1 MNVSVKLSKSIYA
14 MKSLKK
20 SLAIVLVVIL
30 ASCAKQLPKPSKEVK
45 SVLVLPV
52 EVVNKTKMERKFDYV
67 FNFQS
72 KPNSGSWYGNNSP
85 QNDQL
90 FSVRGNLQKNGN
102 SLTIVS
108 GLSPGE
114 HRLFSMTENPI
125 NVRNVNP
132 NTKRMQHR
140 PFILEEGK
148 IFIYPYQFHYS
159 QELIGASKYFRSS
172 RKFEPLMDQG
182 LKNVK
187 EELKQYKN
195 YELWA
200 LQDKIADG
208 ALTEQV
214 TSTESSRIP
223 GKSATEQD
231 KIADGALTEQIT
243 SIESNKIP
251 EKFTSGLELDVGV
264 NSKYK
269 LSSDLTYLSASG
281 EGEADLEGNDIRFV
295 YIAAHGIS
303 WGIRMSEHN
312 GKDST
317 ATSYYSI
324 KVTENTPYI
333 RYDHTLY
340 SNDNFLLEGQIA
352 AGFNLVTV
360 EIDHPSLSPNT
371 SSSLGFMLEP
381 SLFSGMEIQDEVLL
395 GLGMSLPLD
404 SFKGNAN
411 WLYSGYTLNYN
422 YEITKSPI
430 VFLIFRFSI

>member
-1 MNVSVKLSKSIYA
+1 MKFNIVL
-14 MKSLKK
+14 KSLKT

-30 ASCAKQLPKPSKEVK
+30 ASCAKQLPKPSKDVK
-45 SVLVLPV
+45 SVLVLPA

-200 LQDKIADG
+200 LQDKIADD

-231 KIADGALTEQIT
+231 KIADGALTEQVT
-243 SIESNKIP
+243 STESNKIP

>member
-1 MNVSVKLSKSIYA
+1 MKFNNVL
-14 MKSLKK
+14 KSLKT

-45 SVLVLPV
+45 SVLVIPA
-52 EVVNKTKMERKFDYV
+52 EVVNKTQMERKYDYV

-90 FSVRGNLQKNGN
+90 FRVRGNLQKNGN
-102 SLTIVS
+102 SLTIIS

-114 HRLFSMTENPI
+114 HRLFSMTDNPI
-125 NVRNVNP
+125 NVRNANP

-182 LKNVK
+182 LKNIK

-200 LQDKIADG
+200 IQDK
-208 ALTEQV
+208 
-214 TSTESSRIP
+214 
-223 GKSATEQD
+223 K
-231 KIADGALTEQIT
+231 ADGALTEQIT

-324 KVTENTPYI
+324 RVTENTPYI

>member
-1 MNVSVKLSKSIYA
+1 MKFNTVL
-14 MKSLKK
+14 KSLKT

-30 ASCAKQLPKPSKEVK
+30 ASCAKQLPKPSKDVK
-45 SVLVLPV
+45 SVLVIPAKVL
-52 EVVNKTKMERKFDYV
+52 NKARIKRQYDYV
-67 FNFQS
+67 LNFQG
-72 KPNSGSWYGNNSP
+72 KPTSGSWQGGNSP
-85 QNDQL
+85 KNDKL
-90 FSVRGNLQKNGN
+90 FSAKGNLKQDGN

-108 GLSPGE
+108 GLPPGE
-114 HRLFSMTENPI
+114 HRLFSLTENPI

-132 NTKRMQHR
+132 NTERMKHR

-148 IFIYPYQFHYS
+148 VLIYPYELRYS
-159 QELIGASKYFRSS
+159 QKLKGTTRMFNYS

-182 LKNVK
+182 LKNIK

-195 YELWA
+195 SELWA
-200 LQDKIADG
+200 IQDK
-208 ALTEQV
+208 
-214 TSTESSRIP
+214 
-223 GKSATEQD
+223 K
-231 KIADGALTEQIT
+231 ADGALTEQIT

-324 KVTENTPYI
+324 RVTENTPYI

-360 EIDHPSLSPNT
+360 KIDHPELSPNA
-371 SSSLGFMLEP
+371 SSNLDFMLEP

>member
-1 MNVSVKLSKSIYA
+1 MKFNIVL
-14 MKSLKK
+14 KSLKI
-20 SLAIVLVVIL
+20 SLAIVLVVIF
-30 ASCAKQLPKPSKEVK
+30 ASCAKQLPKPSKELK
-45 SVLVLPV
+45 SVLVIPA
-52 EVVNKTKMERKFDYV
+52 EVVNKTQMERKYDYV

-90 FSVRGNLQKNGN
+90 FRVRGNLQKNGN
-102 SLTIVS
+102 SLTIIS

-114 HRLFSMTENPI
+114 HRLFSMTDNPI
-125 NVRNVNP
+125 NVRNANP

-148 IFIYPYQFHYS
+148 VLIYPYELRYS
-159 QELIGASKYFRSS
+159 QKFVGTSKWFKSS

-182 LKNVK
+182 LKNIK

-200 LQDKIADG
+200 IQDK
-208 ALTEQV
+208 
-214 TSTESSRIP
+214 
-223 GKSATEQD
+223 K
-231 KIADGALTEQIT
+231 ADGALTEQIT

-360 EIDHPSLSPNT
+360 EIDHPQLSPNT

>member
-1 MNVSVKLSKSIYA
+1 MKFNNVL
-14 MKSLKK
+14 KSLKT

-30 ASCAKQLPKPSKEVK
+30 ASCAKQLPKPSKEIK
-45 SVLVLPV
+45 SILVIPS
-52 EVVNKTKMERKFDYV
+52 EVINKTKMERKFDYI

-72 KPNSGSWYGNNSP
+72 KPDSDSWYGNNSP

-90 FSVRGNLQKNGN
+90 FSVRSNLQKDGN

-132 NTKRMQHR
+132 NTERMRHR
-140 PFILEEGK
+140 PFVLEEGK
-148 IFIYPYQFHYS
+148 VLIYPYELRYS
-159 QELIGASKYFRSS
+159 QEFKGTTQMFNYS
-172 RKFEPLMDQG
+172 RKFEPLTDQG

-200 LQDKIADG
+200 LQDKIAEG
-208 ALTEQV
+208 ALTERV
-214 TSTESSRIP
+214 T
-223 GKSATEQD
+223 
-231 KIADGALTEQIT
+231 IT
-243 SIESNKIP
+243 DSNKIP

-269 LSSDLTYLSASG
+269 LSSDLTWLSASR

-340 SNDNFLLEGQIA
+340 SNDNFLLEGQIS

-360 EIDHPSLSPNT
+360 EIDHPELSPNA

-381 SLFSGMEIQDEVLL
+381 SIFTGMEIQDEMLF
-395 GLGMSLPLD
+395 GLGMSYPLD
-404 SFKGNAN
+404 YLKGNAN

-430 VFLIFRFSI
+430 VFLIFRFAI

>member
-1 MNVSVKLSKSIYA
+1 

-45 SVLVLPV
+45 SVLVLPA

-90 FSVRGNLQKNGN
+90 FRVRGNLQKNGN
-102 SLTIVS
+102 SLTIIS

-114 HRLFSMTENPI
+114 HRLFSMTDSPI
-125 NVRNVNP
+125 NVRNANP

-148 IFIYPYQFHYS
+148 VLIYPYELRYS
-159 QELIGASKYFRSS
+159 QKLKGTTRMFNYS

-324 KVTENTPYI
+324 RVTENTPYI

>member
-1 MNVSVKLSKSIYA
+1 MRY
-14 MKSLKK
+14 LKTF
-20 SLAIVLVVIL
+20 LAIVSTVII
-30 ASCAKQLPKPSKEVK
+30 ASCAKQLPKPSKEIK
-45 SVLVLPV
+45 SILVIPA
-52 EVVNKTKMERKFDYV
+52 EVINKTQTERKFDYI

-72 KPNSGSWYGNNSP
+72 KPDSDSWYGNNSP

-90 FSVRGNLQKNGN
+90 FSVRSNLQKDGN

-132 NTKRMQHR
+132 NTERMRHR
-140 PFILEEGK
+140 PFVLEEGK
-148 IFIYPYQFHYS
+148 VLIYPYQLRYS
-159 QELIGASKYFRSS
+159 QEFKGTTQMFNYS
-172 RKFEPLMDQG
+172 RKFEPLTDQG

-200 LQDKIADG
+200 LQDKIAEG

-214 TSTESSRIP
+214 TST
-223 GKSATEQD
+223 
-231 KIADGALTEQIT
+231 
-243 SIESNKIP
+243 ESNKIP

-269 LSSDLTYLSASG
+269 LSSDLTWLSASG

-360 EIDHPSLSPNT
+360 EIDHPELSPNA

-381 SLFSGMEIQDEVLL
+381 SLFTGMEIQDEMLF
-395 GLGMSLPLD
+395 GLGMSYPLD
-404 SFKGNAN
+404 YLKGNAN

>member
-1 MNVSVKLSKSIYA
+1 MRFEILQLSLFYILNFEMRY
-14 MKSLKK
+14 LKTF
-20 SLAIVLVVIL
+20 LAIVSTVII
-30 ASCAKQLPKPSKEVK
+30 ASCAKQLPKPSKEIK
-45 SVLVLPV
+45 SILVIPA
-52 EVVNKTKMERKFDYV
+52 EVINKTQTERKFDYI

-72 KPNSGSWYGNNSP
+72 KPDSDSWYGNNSP

-90 FSVRGNLQKNGN
+90 FSVRSNLQKDGN

-132 NTKRMQHR
+132 NTERMRHR
-140 PFILEEGK
+140 PFVLEEGK
-148 IFIYPYQFHYS
+148 VLIYPYELRYS
-159 QELIGASKYFRSS
+159 QEFKGTTQMFNYS
-172 RKFEPLMDQG
+172 RKFEPLTDQG

-200 LQDKIADG
+200 LQDKIAEG

-214 TSTESSRIP
+214 TST
-223 GKSATEQD
+223 
-231 KIADGALTEQIT
+231 
-243 SIESNKIP
+243 ESNKIP

-264 NSKYK
+264 NNKYK

-360 EIDHPSLSPNT
+360 EIDHPELSPNA

-381 SLFSGMEIQDEVLL
+381 SIFTGMEIQDEMLF
-395 GLGMSLPLD
+395 GLGMSYPLD
-404 SFKGNAN
+404 YLKGNAN

>member
-1 MNVSVKLSKSIYA
+1 MRFKIVQI
-14 MKSLKK
+14 SLFYILNFEMRYLKTF
-20 SLAIVLVVIL
+20 LAIVSTVII
-30 ASCAKQLPKPSKEVK
+30 ASCAKQLPKPSKEIK
-45 SVLVLPV
+45 SILVIPA
-52 EVVNKTKMERKFDYV
+52 EVINKTQTERKFDYV

-72 KPNSGSWYGNNSP
+72 KPDSDSWYGNNSP

-90 FSVRGNLQKNGN
+90 FSVRSNLQKDGN

-132 NTKRMQHR
+132 NTERMRHR
-140 PFILEEGK
+140 PFVLEEGK
-148 IFIYPYQFHYS
+148 VLIYPYELRYS
-159 QELIGASKYFRSS
+159 QEFKGTTQMFNYS
-172 RKFEPLMDQG
+172 RKFEPLTDQG

-200 LQDKIADG
+200 LQDKIAEG

-214 TSTESSRIP
+214 TST
-223 GKSATEQD
+223 
-231 KIADGALTEQIT
+231 
-243 SIESNKIP
+243 ESNKIP

-269 LSSDLTYLSASG
+269 LSSDLTWLSASG

-360 EIDHPSLSPNT
+360 EIDHPELSPNA

-381 SLFSGMEIQDEVLL
+381 SIFTGMEIQDEMLF
-395 GLGMSLPLD
+395 GLGMSYPLD
-404 SFKGNAN
+404 YLKGNAN

>member
-1 MNVSVKLSKSIYA
+1 MRFEILQLSLFYILNFEMRY
-14 MKSLKK
+14 LKTF
-20 SLAIVLVVIL
+20 LAIVSTVII
-30 ASCAKQLPKPSKEVK
+30 ASCAKQLPKPSKEIK
-45 SVLVLPV
+45 SILVIPA
-52 EVVNKTKMERKFDYV
+52 EVINKTQTERKFDYI

-72 KPNSGSWYGNNSP
+72 KPDSDSWYGNNSP

-90 FSVRGNLQKNGN
+90 FSVRSNLQKDGN

-132 NTKRMQHR
+132 NTERMRHR
-140 PFILEEGK
+140 PFVLEEGK
-148 IFIYPYQFHYS
+148 VLIYPYELRYS
-159 QELIGASKYFRSS
+159 QKFKGTTQMFNYS
-172 RKFEPLMDQG
+172 RKFEPLTDQV

-200 LQDKIADG
+200 LQDKIAEG

-214 TSTESSRIP
+214 TST
-223 GKSATEQD
+223 
-231 KIADGALTEQIT
+231 
-243 SIESNKIP
+243 ESNKIP

-269 LSSDLTYLSASG
+269 LSSDLTWLSASG

-360 EIDHPSLSPNT
+360 EIDHPELSPNA

-381 SLFSGMEIQDEVLL
+381 SIFTGMEIQDEMLF
-395 GLGMSLPLD
+395 GLGMSYPLD
-404 SFKGNAN
+404 YLKGNAN

>member
-1 MNVSVKLSKSIYA
+1 MRY
-14 MKSLKK
+14 LKTF
-20 SLAIVLVVIL
+20 LAIVSTVII
-30 ASCAKQLPKPSKEVK
+30 ASCAKQLPKPSKEIK
-45 SVLVLPV
+45 SILVIPA
-52 EVVNKTKMERKFDYV
+52 EVINKTQMERKFDYI

-72 KPNSGSWYGNNSP
+72 KPDSDSWYGNNSP

-90 FSVRGNLQKNGN
+90 FSVRSNLQKDGN

-132 NTKRMQHR
+132 NTERMRHR
-140 PFILEEGK
+140 PFVLEEGK
-148 IFIYPYQFHYS
+148 VLIYPYELRYS
-159 QELIGASKYFRSS
+159 QEFKGTTQMFNYS

-200 LQDKIADG
+200 LQDKIAEG

-214 TSTESSRIP
+214 TST
-223 GKSATEQD
+223 
-231 KIADGALTEQIT
+231 
-243 SIESNKIP
+243 ESNKIP

-269 LSSDLTYLSASG
+269 LSSDLTWLSASG

-360 EIDHPSLSPNT
+360 EIDHPELSPNA

-381 SLFSGMEIQDEVLL
+381 SLFSGMEIQDEMLL

-404 SFKGNAN
+404 YFKGNAN

-430 VFLIFRFSI
+430 VFLIFRFAI

>member
-1 MNVSVKLSKSIYA
+1 MRFEILQLSLFYILNFEMRY
-14 MKSLKK
+14 LKTF
-20 SLAIVLVVIL
+20 LAIVSTVII
-30 ASCAKQLPKPSKEVK
+30 ASCAKQLPKPSKEIK
-45 SVLVLPV
+45 SILVIPA
-52 EVVNKTKMERKFDYV
+52 EVINKTQTERKFDYI

-72 KPNSGSWYGNNSP
+72 KPDSDSWYGNNSP

-90 FSVRGNLQKNGN
+90 FSVRSNLQKDGN

-132 NTKRMQHR
+132 NTERMRHR
-140 PFILEEGK
+140 PFVLEEGK
-148 IFIYPYQFHYS
+148 VLIYPYELRYS
-159 QELIGASKYFRSS
+159 QEFKGTTQMFNYS
-172 RKFEPLMDQG
+172 RKFEPLTDQG

-187 EELKQYKN
+187 EELKEYEN

-200 LQDKIADG
+200 LQDKIAEG

-214 TSTESSRIP
+214 TST
-223 GKSATEQD
+223 
-231 KIADGALTEQIT
+231 
-243 SIESNKIP
+243 ESNKIP

-269 LSSDLTYLSASG
+269 LSSDLTWLSASG

-360 EIDHPSLSPNT
+360 EIDHPELSPNA

-381 SLFSGMEIQDEVLL
+381 SIFTGMEIQDEMLF
-395 GLGMSLPLD
+395 GLGMSYPLD
-404 SFKGNAN
+404 YLKGNAN

>member
-1 MNVSVKLSKSIYA
+1 
-14 MKSLKK
+14 
-20 SLAIVLVVIL
+20 
-30 ASCAKQLPKPSKEVK
+30 
-45 SVLVLPV
+45 
-52 EVVNKTKMERKFDYV
+52 
-67 FNFQS
+67 
-72 KPNSGSWYGNNSP
+72 
-85 QNDQL
+85 
-90 FSVRGNLQKNGN
+90 
-102 SLTIVS
+102 
-108 GLSPGE
+108 
-114 HRLFSMTENPI
+114 MTENPI

-132 NTKRMQHR
+132 NTERMQHR
-140 PFILEEGK
+140 PFFLEEGK
-148 IFIYPYQFHYS
+148 VLIYPYKLRYS
-159 QELIGASKYFRSS
+159 QKLIGTTRMVNYS
-172 RKFEPLMDQG
+172 RKFELLTDQG
-182 LKNVK
+182 LKNIK

-200 LQDKIADG
+200 LQDKIAEG

-214 TSTESSRIP
+214 TST
-223 GKSATEQD
+223 
-231 KIADGALTEQIT
+231 
-243 SIESNKIP
+243 ESNKIP

-269 LSSDLTYLSASG
+269 LSSDLTWLSASG

-324 KVTENTPYI
+324 KVKENTPYI

-360 EIDHPSLSPNT
+360 EIDHPELSPNA

-381 SLFSGMEIQDEVLL
+381 SIFTGMEIQDEMLF
-395 GLGMSLPLD
+395 GLGMSYPLD
-404 SFKGNAN
+404 YLKGNAN

>member
-1 MNVSVKLSKSIYA
+1 MLFEIVQI
-14 MKSLKK
+14 SLFYILNFEMRYLKTF
-20 SLAIVLVVIL
+20 LAIVSTVII
-30 ASCAKQLPKPSKEVK
+30 ASCAKQLPKPSKEIK
-45 SVLVLPV
+45 SILVIPA
-52 EVVNKTKMERKFDYV
+52 EVINKTQTERKFDYI

-72 KPNSGSWYGNNSP
+72 KPDSDSWYGNNSP

-90 FSVRGNLQKNGN
+90 FSVRSNLQKDGN

-132 NTKRMQHR
+132 NTERIRHR
-140 PFILEEGK
+140 PFVLEEGK
-148 IFIYPYQFHYS
+148 VLIYPYELRYS
-159 QELIGASKYFRSS
+159 QEFKGTTQMFNYS
-172 RKFEPLMDQG
+172 RKFEPLTDQG

-200 LQDKIADG
+200 LQDKIAEG

-214 TSTESSRIP
+214 TST
-223 GKSATEQD
+223 
-231 KIADGALTEQIT
+231 
-243 SIESNKIP
+243 ESNKIP

-269 LSSDLTYLSASG
+269 LSSDLTWLSASG

-324 KVTENTPYI
+324 KVKENTPYI

-360 EIDHPSLSPNT
+360 EIDHPELSPNA

-381 SLFSGMEIQDEVLL
+381 SIFTGMEIQDEMLF
-395 GLGMSLPLD
+395 GLGMSYPLD
-404 SFKGNAN
+404 YLKGNTN

>member
-1 MNVSVKLSKSIYA
+1 MRFEILQLSLFYILNFEMRY
-14 MKSLKK
+14 LKTF
-20 SLAIVLVVIL
+20 LAIVSTVII
-30 ASCAKQLPKPSKEVK
+30 ASCAKQLPKPSKEIK
-45 SVLVLPV
+45 SILVIPA
-52 EVVNKTKMERKFDYV
+52 EVINKTQTERKFDYI

-72 KPNSGSWYGNNSP
+72 KPDSDSWYGNNSP

-90 FSVRGNLQKNGN
+90 FSVRSNLQKDGN
-102 SLTIVS
+102 SLTIVT
-108 GLSPGE
+108 GLSTGE

-132 NTKRMQHR
+132 NTERMRHR
-140 PFILEEGK
+140 PFVLEEGK
-148 IFIYPYQFHYS
+148 VLIYPYELRYS
-159 QELIGASKYFRSS
+159 QEFKGTTQMFNYS
-172 RKFEPLMDQG
+172 RKFEPLTDQG

-200 LQDKIADG
+200 LQDKIAEG

-214 TSTESSRIP
+214 TST
-223 GKSATEQD
+223 
-231 KIADGALTEQIT
+231 
-243 SIESNKIP
+243 ESNKIP

-269 LSSDLTYLSASG
+269 LSSDLTWLSASG

-340 SNDNFLLEGQIA
+340 SNDNFLLEGQIS

-360 EIDHPSLSPNT
+360 EIDHPELSPNA

-381 SLFSGMEIQDEVLL
+381 SIFTGMEIQDEMLF
-395 GLGMSLPLD
+395 GLGMSYPLD
-404 SFKGNAN
+404 YLKGNAN

>member
-1 MNVSVKLSKSIYA
+1 MRFEILQLSLFYILNFEMRY
-14 MKSLKK
+14 LKTF
-20 SLAIVLVVIL
+20 LAIVSTVII
-30 ASCAKQLPKPSKEVK
+30 ASCAKQLPKPSKEIK
-45 SVLVLPV
+45 SILVIPA
-52 EVVNKTKMERKFDYV
+52 EVINKTQTERKFDYI

-72 KPNSGSWYGNNSP
+72 KPDSDSWYGNNSP

-90 FSVRGNLQKNGN
+90 FSVRSNLQKDGN

-132 NTKRMQHR
+132 NTERMRHR
-140 PFILEEGK
+140 PFVLEEGK
-148 IFIYPYQFHYS
+148 VLIYPYELRYS
-159 QELIGASKYFRSS
+159 QEFKGTTQMFNYS
-172 RKFEPLMDQG
+172 RKFEPLTDQG

-200 LQDKIADG
+200 LQDKIAEG

-214 TSTESSRIP
+214 TST
-223 GKSATEQD
+223 
-231 KIADGALTEQIT
+231 
-243 SIESNKIP
+243 ESNKIP

-269 LSSDLTYLSASG
+269 LSSDLTWLSASG

-340 SNDNFLLEGQIA
+340 SNDNFLLEGQIL

-360 EIDHPSLSPNT
+360 EIDHPELSPNA

-381 SLFSGMEIQDEVLL
+381 SIFTGMEIQDEMLF
-395 GLGMSLPLD
+395 GLGMSYPLD
-404 SFKGNAN
+404 YLKGNAN
-411 WLYSGYTLNYN
+411 WLYSGYTINYN

>member
-1 MNVSVKLSKSIYA
+1 MKLNNFMIA
-14 MKSLKK
+14 IHT
-20 SLAIVLVVIL
+20 SLALLLAVIL
-30 ASCAKQLPKPSKEVK
+30 VSCAKQLPKPSRDVQ
-45 SVLVLPV
+45 SVLVIPAKVL
-52 EVVNKTKMERKFDYV
+52 NKARIKRQYDY
-67 FNFQS
+67 FLNFQS
-72 KPNSGSWYGNNSP
+72 KATSGSWQGGNSP
-85 QNDQL
+85 NNDL
-90 FSVRGNLQKNGN
+90 LSIVKVNLKQDGN
-102 SLTIVS
+102 SLTIVK
-108 GLSPGE
+108 GLPPGE
-114 HRLFSMTENPI
+114 HRLFSTTENPI
-125 NVRNVNP
+125 NVRNKQP
-132 NTKRMQHR
+132 NTKRIRKH
-140 PFILEEGK
+140 PSFTLEEGK
-148 IFIYPYQFHYS
+148 LSIYPYIFWYS
-159 QELIGASKYFRSS
+159 QWRPRGDLSNSFTSSKNFVSLTNQ
-172 RKFEPLMDQG
+172 K
-182 LKNVK
+182 LKNIK

-200 LQDKIADG
+200 LQDKIADD

-214 TSTESSRIP
+214 TST
-223 GKSATEQD
+223 
-231 KIADGALTEQIT
+231 
-243 SIESNKIP
+243 ESNKIP

-269 LSSDLTYLSASG
+269 LRSDLTYLSASG

-295 YIAAHGIS
+295 YIASHGIS

-340 SNDNFLLEGQIA
+340 RNDNFLLEGQIA

-360 EIDHPSLSPNT
+360 EIDHPQLSPNA
-371 SSSLGFMLEP
+371 SSSLGFMLES

-404 SFKGNAN
+404 SFNGNAN

>member
-1 MNVSVKLSKSIYA
+1 MKFNNVL
-14 MKSLKK
+14 KSLKT

-30 ASCAKQLPKPSKEVK
+30 ASCAKQLPKPSKEIK
-45 SVLVLPV
+45 SILVIPS
-52 EVVNKTKMERKFDYV
+52 EVINKTKMERKFDYI

-72 KPNSGSWYGNNSP
+72 KPDSDSWYGNNSP

-90 FSVRGNLQKNGN
+90 FSVRSNLQKDGN

-132 NTKRMQHR
+132 NTERMRHR
-140 PFILEEGK
+140 PFVLEEGK
-148 IFIYPYQFHYS
+148 VLIYPYELRYS
-159 QELIGASKYFRSS
+159 QEFKGTTQMFNYS
-172 RKFEPLMDQG
+172 RKFEPLTDQG

-200 LQDKIADG
+200 LQDKIAEG
-208 ALTEQV
+208 ALTERV
-214 TSTESSRIP
+214 T
-223 GKSATEQD
+223 
-231 KIADGALTEQIT
+231 IT
-243 SIESNKIP
+243 DSNKIP

-269 LSSDLTYLSASG
+269 LSSDLTWLSASR

-340 SNDNFLLEGQIA
+340 SNDNFLLEGQIS

-360 EIDHPSLSPNT
+360 EIDHPELSPNA

-381 SLFSGMEIQDEVLL
+381 SLFGGMEIHDEVLL
-395 GLGMSLPLD
+395 GLGMSYPLD
-404 SFKGNAN
+404 YLKGNAN

-430 VFLIFRFSI
+430 VFLIFRFAI

>member
-1 MNVSVKLSKSIYA
+1 
-14 MKSLKK
+14 MKSLKT

-45 SVLVLPV
+45 SVLVIPA
-52 EVVNKTKMERKFDYV
+52 EVVNKTQMERKYDYV

-90 FSVRGNLQKNGN
+90 FRVRGNLQKNGN
-102 SLTIVS
+102 SLTIIS

-114 HRLFSMTENPI
+114 HRLFSMTDNPI
-125 NVRNVNP
+125 NVRNANP

-148 IFIYPYQFHYS
+148 VLIYPYELRYS
-159 QELIGASKYFRSS
+159 QKFVGTSKWFKSS

-182 LKNVK
+182 LKNIK

-200 LQDKIADG
+200 IQDK
-208 ALTEQV
+208 
-214 TSTESSRIP
+214 
-223 GKSATEQD
+223 K
-231 KIADGALTEQIT
+231 ADGALTEQIT

-404 SFKGNAN
+404 SFKGNTN

>member
-45 SVLVLPV
+45 SVLVIPA
-52 EVVNKTKMERKFDYV
+52 EVVNKTQMERKFDYV

-90 FSVRGNLQKNGN
+90 FRVRGNLQKNGN
-102 SLTIVS
+102 SLTIIS

-114 HRLFSMTENPI
+114 HRLFSMTDNPI
-125 NVRNVNP
+125 NVRNANP

-148 IFIYPYQFHYS
+148 VLIYPYELRYS
-159 QELIGASKYFRSS
+159 QKFVGTSKWFKSS

-182 LKNVK
+182 LKNIK

-200 LQDKIADG
+200 IQDK
-208 ALTEQV
+208 
-214 TSTESSRIP
+214 
-223 GKSATEQD
+223 K
-231 KIADGALTEQIT
+231 ADGALTEQIT

-324 KVTENTPYI
+324 RVTENTPYI

-352 AGFNLVTV
+352 SGFSLVTV

>member
-1 MNVSVKLSKSIYA
+1 L
-14 MKSLKK
+14 KSLKT

-30 ASCAKQLPKPSKEVK
+30 ASCAKQLPKPSKDVK
-45 SVLVLPV
+45 SVLVLPA

-114 HRLFSMTENPI
+114 HRLFSMTDNPI

-132 NTKRMQHR
+132 NTERMQHR

-148 IFIYPYQFHYS
+148 VLIYPYELRYS
-159 QELIGASKYFRSS
+159 QKFVGTSKWFKSS

-182 LKNVK
+182 LKNIK

-200 LQDKIADG
+200 IQDK
-208 ALTEQV
+208 
-214 TSTESSRIP
+214 
-223 GKSATEQD
+223 K
-231 KIADGALTEQIT
+231 ADGALTEQIT

-324 KVTENTPYI
+324 RVTENTPYI

-360 EIDHPSLSPNT
+360 EIDHPELSPNA
-371 SSSLGFMLEP
+371 SSNLDFVLEP

>member
-45 SVLVLPV
+45 SVLVLPA

-214 TSTESSRIP
+214 TSTES
-223 GKSATEQD
+223 
-231 KIADGALTEQIT
+231 
-243 SIESNKIP
+243 NKIP
-251 EKFTSGLELDVGV
+251 EKFSSGLELDVGV

>member
-1 MNVSVKLSKSIYA
+1 

-20 SLAIVLVVIL
+20 SLAIILVVIL

-45 SVLVLPV
+45 SVLVLPA

-114 HRLFSMTENPI
+114 HRLFSMTDNPI

-148 IFIYPYQFHYS
+148 IFIYPYQFQYS
-159 QELIGASKYFRSS
+159 QELIGASNYFRSS

-214 TSTESSRIP
+214 TSTES
-223 GKSATEQD
+223 
-231 KIADGALTEQIT
+231 
-243 SIESNKIP
+243 NKIP

-269 LSSDLTYLSASG
+269 LRSDLTYLSASG

-317 ATSYYSI
+317 ATSHYSI

-360 EIDHPSLSPNT
+360 EIDHPQLSPNA

>member
-45 SVLVLPV
+45 SVLVLPA

-208 ALTEQV
+208 ALTEQ
-214 TSTESSRIP
+214 
-223 GKSATEQD
+223 
-231 KIADGALTEQIT
+231 IT

-295 YIAAHGIS
+295 YIADHGIS

-324 KVTENTPYI
+324 RVTENTPYI

>member
-1 MNVSVKLSKSIYA
+1 MRFEILQLSLFYILNFEMRY
-14 MKSLKK
+14 LKTF
-20 SLAIVLVVIL
+20 LAIVSTVII
-30 ASCAKQLPKPSKEVK
+30 ASCAKQLPKPSKEIK
-45 SVLVLPV
+45 SILVIPA
-52 EVVNKTKMERKFDYV
+52 EVINKTQMERKFDYI

-72 KPNSGSWYGNNSP
+72 KPDSDSWYGNNSP

-90 FSVRGNLQKNGN
+90 FSVRSNLQKDGN

-132 NTKRMQHR
+132 NTERMRHR
-140 PFILEEGK
+140 PFVLEEGK
-148 IFIYPYQFHYS
+148 VLIYPYELRYS
-159 QELIGASKYFRSS
+159 QEFKGTTQMFNYS
-172 RKFEPLMDQG
+172 RKFEPLTDQG

-200 LQDKIADG
+200 LQDKIAEG

-214 TSTESSRIP
+214 TN
-223 GKSATEQD
+223 
-231 KIADGALTEQIT
+231 
-243 SIESNKIP
+243 IESNKIP

-269 LSSDLTYLSASG
+269 LSSDLTWLSASG

-340 SNDNFLLEGQIA
+340 SNENFLLEGQIS

-360 EIDHPSLSPNT
+360 EIDHPELSPNA

-381 SLFSGMEIQDEVLL
+381 SLFTGMEIQDEMLF
-395 GLGMSLPLD
+395 GLGMSYPLD
-404 SFKGNAN
+404 YLKGNAN

>member
-1 MNVSVKLSKSIYA
+1 MKFNNVL
-14 MKSLKK
+14 KSLKT

-45 SVLVLPV
+45 SVLVIPA
-52 EVVNKTKMERKFDYV
+52 EVVNKTQMERKYDYV

-90 FSVRGNLQKNGN
+90 FRVRGNLQKNGN
-102 SLTIVS
+102 SLTIIS

-114 HRLFSMTENPI
+114 HRLFSMTDNPI
-125 NVRNVNP
+125 NVRNANP

-148 IFIYPYQFHYS
+148 VLIYPYELRYS
-159 QELIGASKYFRSS
+159 QKFVGTSKWFKSS

-182 LKNVK
+182 LKNIK

-200 LQDKIADG
+200 IQDK
-208 ALTEQV
+208 
-214 TSTESSRIP
+214 
-223 GKSATEQD
+223 K
-231 KIADGALTEQIT
+231 ADGALTEQIT

-324 KVTENTPYI
+324 RVTENTPYI

-404 SFKGNAN
+404 SFKGNTN

-430 VFLIFRFSI
+430 VFFIFRFSI

>member
-1 MNVSVKLSKSIYA
+1 MRFEILQLSLFYILNFEMRY
-14 MKSLKK
+14 LKTF
-20 SLAIVLVVIL
+20 LAIVSTVII
-30 ASCAKQLPKPSKEVK
+30 ASCAKQLPKPSKEIK
-45 SVLVLPV
+45 SILVIPA
-52 EVVNKTKMERKFDYV
+52 EVINKTQTERKFDYI

-72 KPNSGSWYGNNSP
+72 KPDSDSWYGNNSP

-90 FSVRGNLQKNGN
+90 FSVRSNLQKDGN

-132 NTKRMQHR
+132 NTERMRHR
-140 PFILEEGK
+140 PFVLEEGK
-148 IFIYPYQFHYS
+148 VLIYPYELRYS
-159 QELIGASKYFRSS
+159 QEFKGTTQMFNYS
-172 RKFEPLMDQG
+172 RKFEPLTDQVF
-182 LKNVK
+182 KNVK

-200 LQDKIADG
+200 LQDKIAEG

-214 TSTESSRIP
+214 TST
-223 GKSATEQD
+223 
-231 KIADGALTEQIT
+231 
-243 SIESNKIP
+243 ESNKIP

-269 LSSDLTYLSASG
+269 LSSDLTWLSASG

-360 EIDHPSLSPNT
+360 EIDHPELSPNA

-381 SLFSGMEIQDEVLL
+381 SIFTGMEIQDEMLF
-395 GLGMSLPLD
+395 GLGMSYPLD
-404 SFKGNAN
+404 YLKGNAN

>member
-1 MNVSVKLSKSIYA
+1 MRFEILQLSLFYILNFEMRY
-14 MKSLKK
+14 LKTF
-20 SLAIVLVVIL
+20 LAIVSTVII
-30 ASCAKQLPKPSKEVK
+30 ASCAKQLPKPSKEIK
-45 SVLVLPV
+45 SILVIPA
-52 EVVNKTKMERKFDYV
+52 EVINKTQTERKFDYI

-72 KPNSGSWYGNNSP
+72 KPDSDSWYGNNSP

-90 FSVRGNLQKNGN
+90 FSVRSNLQKDGN

-132 NTKRMQHR
+132 NTERMRHR
-140 PFILEEGK
+140 PFVLEEGK
-148 IFIYPYQFHYS
+148 VLIYPYELRYS
-159 QELIGASKYFRSS
+159 QEFKGTTQMFNYS
-172 RKFEPLMDQG
+172 RKFEPLTDQG
-182 LKNVK
+182 LKNIK

-200 LQDKIADG
+200 LQDKIAEG

-214 TSTESSRIP
+214 TST
-223 GKSATEQD
+223 
-231 KIADGALTEQIT
+231 
-243 SIESNKIP
+243 ESNKIP

-269 LSSDLTYLSASG
+269 LSSDLTWLSASG

-360 EIDHPSLSPNT
+360 EIDHPELSPNA

-381 SLFSGMEIQDEVLL
+381 SIFTGMEIQDEMLF
-395 GLGMSLPLD
+395 GLGMSYPLD
-404 SFKGNAN
+404 YLKGNAN

-430 VFLIFRFSI
+430 VFFIFRFSI

>member
-1 MNVSVKLSKSIYA
+1 MRYLKTILAVVST
-14 MKSLKK
+14 
-20 SLAIVLVVIL
+20 VII
-30 ASCAKQLPKPSKEVK
+30 ASCAKQLPKPSKEIK
-45 SVLVLPV
+45 SILVIPA
-52 EVVNKTKMERKFDYV
+52 EVINKTQTERKFDYI

-72 KPNSGSWYGNNSP
+72 KPDSDSWYGNNSP

-90 FSVRGNLQKNGN
+90 FSVRSNLQKDGN

-132 NTKRMQHR
+132 NTERMRHR
-140 PFILEEGK
+140 PFVLEEGK
-148 IFIYPYQFHYS
+148 VLIYPYELRYS
-159 QELIGASKYFRSS
+159 QEFKGTTQMFNYS
-172 RKFEPLMDQG
+172 RKFEPLTDQG

-200 LQDKIADG
+200 LQDKIAEG

-214 TSTESSRIP
+214 TST
-223 GKSATEQD
+223 
-231 KIADGALTEQIT
+231 
-243 SIESNKIP
+243 ESNKIP

-269 LSSDLTYLSASG
+269 LSSDLTWLSASG

-360 EIDHPSLSPNT
+360 EIDHPELSPNA

-381 SLFSGMEIQDEVLL
+381 SLFTGMEIQDEMLF
-395 GLGMSLPLD
+395 GLGMSYPLD
-404 SFKGNAN
+404 YLKGNAN

-430 VFLIFRFSI
+430 VFLIFRFAI

>member
-1 MNVSVKLSKSIYA
+1 MKFNIVL
-14 MKSLKK
+14 KSLKT

-45 SVLVLPV
+45 SVLVIPA
-52 EVVNKTKMERKFDYV
+52 EVVNKTQMERKYDYV

-90 FSVRGNLQKNGN
+90 FRVRGNLQKNGN
-102 SLTIVS
+102 SLTIIS

-114 HRLFSMTENPI
+114 HRLFSMTDNPI
-125 NVRNVNP
+125 NVRNANP

-148 IFIYPYQFHYS
+148 VLIYPYELRYS
-159 QELIGASKYFRSS
+159 QKFVGTSKWFKSS

-182 LKNVK
+182 LKNIK

-200 LQDKIADG
+200 IQDK
-208 ALTEQV
+208 
-214 TSTESSRIP
+214 
-223 GKSATEQD
+223 K
-231 KIADGALTEQIT
+231 ADGALTEQIT

-312 GKDST
+312 GKQTSS
-317 ATSYYSI
+317 TSYYSI

-360 EIDHPSLSPNT
+360 KIDHPSLSPNT

>member
-1 MNVSVKLSKSIYA
+1 MRFEILQLSLFYILNFEMRY
-14 MKSLKK
+14 LKTF
-20 SLAIVLVVIL
+20 LAIVSTVII
-30 ASCAKQLPKPSKEVK
+30 ASCAKQLPKPSKEIK
-45 SVLVLPV
+45 SILVIPA
-52 EVVNKTKMERKFDYV
+52 EVINKTQTERKFDYI

-72 KPNSGSWYGNNSP
+72 KPDSDSWYGNNSP

-90 FSVRGNLQKNGN
+90 FSVRSNLQKDGN

-132 NTKRMQHR
+132 NTERMRHR
-140 PFILEEGK
+140 PFVLEEGK
-148 IFIYPYQFHYS
+148 VLIYPYELRYS
-159 QELIGASKYFRSS
+159 QEFKGTTQMFNYS
-172 RKFEPLMDQG
+172 RKFELLTDQG

-200 LQDKIADG
+200 LQDKIAEG

-214 TSTESSRIP
+214 
-223 GKSATEQD
+223 
-231 KIADGALTEQIT
+231 T

-269 LSSDLTYLSASG
+269 LSSDLTWLSASG

-340 SNDNFLLEGQIA
+340 SNDNFLLEGQIS

-360 EIDHPSLSPNT
+360 EIDHPELSPNA

-381 SLFSGMEIQDEVLL
+381 SIFTGMEIQDEMLF
-395 GLGMSLPLD
+395 GLGMSYPLD
-404 SFKGNAN
+404 YLKGNAN

>member
-1 MNVSVKLSKSIYA
+1 MRFEILQLSLFYILNFEMRY
-14 MKSLKK
+14 LKTF
-20 SLAIVLVVIL
+20 LAIVSTVII
-30 ASCAKQLPKPSKEVK
+30 ASCAKQLPKPSKEIK
-45 SVLVLPV
+45 SILVIPA
-52 EVVNKTKMERKFDYV
+52 EVTNKTQMERKFDYI

-72 KPNSGSWYGNNSP
+72 KPDSDSWYGNNSP

-90 FSVRGNLQKNGN
+90 FSVRSNLQKDGN

-132 NTKRMQHR
+132 NTERMRHR
-140 PFILEEGK
+140 PFVLEEGK
-148 IFIYPYQFHYS
+148 VLIYPYELRYS
-159 QELIGASKYFRSS
+159 QEFKGTTQMFNYS
-172 RKFEPLMDQG
+172 RKFEPLTDQG

-200 LQDKIADG
+200 LQDKIAEG

-214 TSTESSRIP
+214 TST
-223 GKSATEQD
+223 
-231 KIADGALTEQIT
+231 
-243 SIESNKIP
+243 ESNKIP

-269 LSSDLTYLSASG
+269 LSSDLTWLSASG

-360 EIDHPSLSPNT
+360 EIDHPELSPNA

-381 SLFSGMEIQDEVLL
+381 SIFTGMEIQDEMLF
-395 GLGMSLPLD
+395 GLGMSYPLD
-404 SFKGNAN
+404 YLKGNAN

>member
-1 MNVSVKLSKSIYA
+1 MRFEILQLSLFYILNFEMRY
-14 MKSLKK
+14 LKTF
-20 SLAIVLVVIL
+20 LAIVSTVII
-30 ASCAKQLPKPSKEVK
+30 ASCAKQLPKPSKEIK
-45 SVLVLPV
+45 SILVIPA
-52 EVVNKTKMERKFDYV
+52 EVINKTQTERKFDYI

-72 KPNSGSWYGNNSP
+72 KPDSDSWYGNNSP

-90 FSVRGNLQKNGN
+90 FSVRSNLQKDGN

-132 NTKRMQHR
+132 NTERMRHR
-140 PFILEEGK
+140 PFVLEEGK
-148 IFIYPYQFHYS
+148 VLIYPYELRYS
-159 QELIGASKYFRSS
+159 QEFKGTTQMFNYS
-172 RKFEPLMDQG
+172 RKFEPLTDQG

-200 LQDKIADG
+200 LQDKIAEG

-214 TSTESSRIP
+214 TST
-223 GKSATEQD
+223 
-231 KIADGALTEQIT
+231 
-243 SIESNKIP
+243 ESNKIP

-269 LSSDLTYLSASG
+269 LSSDLTWLSASG

-360 EIDHPSLSPNT
+360 EIDHPELSPNA

-381 SLFSGMEIQDEVLL
+381 SLFTGMEIQDEMLL
-395 GLGMSLPLD
+395 GLGMSYPLD
-404 SFKGNAN
+404 FLKGNAN

>member
-1 MNVSVKLSKSIYA
+1 MRY
-14 MKSLKK
+14 LKTF
-20 SLAIVLVVIL
+20 LAIVSTVII
-30 ASCAKQLPKPSKEVK
+30 ASCAKQLPKPSKEIK
-45 SVLVLPV
+45 SILVIPA
-52 EVVNKTKMERKFDYV
+52 EVINKTQMERKFDYI

-72 KPNSGSWYGNNSP
+72 KPDSDSWYGNNSP

-90 FSVRGNLQKNGN
+90 FSVRSNLQQDGN

-132 NTKRMQHR
+132 NTERMRHR
-140 PFILEEGK
+140 PFVLEEGK
-148 IFIYPYQFHYS
+148 VLIYPYKLRYS
-159 QELIGASKYFRSS
+159 QKLIGTTRMVNYS
-172 RKFEPLMDQG
+172 RKFELLTDQG
-182 LKNVK
+182 LKNIK

-200 LQDKIADG
+200 LQDKIAEG

-214 TSTESSRIP
+214 TST
-223 GKSATEQD
+223 
-231 KIADGALTEQIT
+231 
-243 SIESNKIP
+243 ESNKIP

-269 LSSDLTYLSASG
+269 LSSDLTWLSASG

-360 EIDHPSLSPNT
+360 EIDHPELSPNA

-381 SLFSGMEIQDEVLL
+381 SIFTGMEIQDEMLF
-395 GLGMSLPLD
+395 GLGMSYPLD
-404 SFKGNAN
+404 YLKGNAN

-430 VFLIFRFSI
+430 VFLIFRFAI

>member
-45 SVLVLPV
+45 SVLVLPA

-159 QELIGASKYFRSS
+159 QELIGASNYFRSS

-214 TSTESSRIP
+214 TSTESSRIS

-231 KIADGALTEQIT
+231 KKADSALTEQIT

-269 LSSDLTYLSASG
+269 LSSNVTWLSNLGSD
-281 EGEADLEGNDIRFV
+281 EVDLEGSDIRFV
-295 YIAAHGIS
+295 YIADHGIS

-312 GKDST
+312 GKQTTS
-317 ATSYYSI
+317 TSYYSI

-352 AGFNLVTV
+352 AGFNLFTV
-360 EIDHPSLSPNT
+360 EIDHPQLSPNT

>member
-1 MNVSVKLSKSIYA
+1 MRY
-14 MKSLKK
+14 LKTF
-20 SLAIVLVVIL
+20 LAIVSTVII
-30 ASCAKQLPKPSKEVK
+30 ASCAKQLPKPSKEIK
-45 SVLVLPV
+45 SILVIPA
-52 EVVNKTKMERKFDYV
+52 EVINKTQTERKFDYI

-72 KPNSGSWYGNNSP
+72 KPDSDSWYGNNSP

-90 FSVRGNLQKNGN
+90 FSVRSNLQKDGN

-132 NTKRMQHR
+132 NTERMRHR
-140 PFILEEGK
+140 PFVLEEGK
-148 IFIYPYQFHYS
+148 VLIYPYELRYS
-159 QELIGASKYFRSS
+159 QEFKGTTQMFNYS
-172 RKFEPLMDQG
+172 RKFEPLTDQG

-200 LQDKIADG
+200 LQDKIAEG

-214 TSTESSRIP
+214 TST
-223 GKSATEQD
+223 
-231 KIADGALTEQIT
+231 
-243 SIESNKIP
+243 ESNKIP

-269 LSSDLTYLSASG
+269 LSSDLTWLSASG

-360 EIDHPSLSPNT
+360 EIDHPELSPNA

-381 SLFSGMEIQDEVLL
+381 SLFTGMEIQDEMLF
-395 GLGMSLPLD
+395 GLGMSYPLD
-404 SFKGNAN
+404 YLKGNAN